1 VEEGKPSATA
11 MLTAMVRAAHLLW
24 DDPPKIF
31 EDTLAL
37 RLCGCE
43 SEAALKAQLDQL
55 DAEIARST
63 SPDVALISRRS
74 LTAMVIMRSR
84 YVEDE
89 VDEAVA
95 KGVCQY
101 VILGAGL
108 DSFAYRRLD
117 LAKVLHVFEVD
128 HPATQAWKRNR
139 LHAAGIK
146 LPPNLSVVPVDFEKE
161 SLIDKL
167 QTNGYRKDAPGLFSW
182 LGVTMYLTPEAIF
195 GTLRAIA
202 ALARGTEIVFEYN
215 ASKEVL
221 DEETQNIL
229 GVVMA
234 VAAARGEPMRSFFE
248 PARLAKKVRE
258 LGFAEAA
265 DFGPDEALACY
276 FAGHADNLRP
286 PVFNHCMRAQ
296 VGRRSN

>member
-1 VEEGKPSATA
+1 

-37 RLCGCE
+37 LLSGCD

-55 DAEIARST
+55 DAEVGRST
-63 SPDVALISRRS
+63 SSDFALISRRS

-117 LAKVLHVFEVD
+117 LAKVLRIFEVD
-128 HPATQAWKRNR
+128 HPATQAWKRTR
-139 LHAAGIK
+139 LHGAGVK

-161 SLIDKL
+161 SLIDNL
-167 QTNGYRKDAPGLFSW
+167 LRNGYREDAPGFFSW
-182 LGVTMYLTPEAIF
+182 LGVTMYLSPEAIF
-195 GTLRAIA
+195 GTLGAIA
-202 ALARGTEIVFEYN
+202 ALARGTEILFEYN
-215 ASKEVL
+215 ASKESL
-221 DEETQNIL
+221 DAETQKIL
-229 GVVMA
+229 AVVMA

-248 PARLAKKVRE
+248 PARLAKQVRE
-258 LGFAEAA
+258 LGFAEVS

-276 FAGHADNLRP
+276 FTGRAGRLRP
-286 PVFNHCMRAQ
+286 SVFNHCMRAQ
-296 VGRRSN
+296 VGPRPD